1 MAATIQK
8 QVVQAFVIVKEEE
21 IAASIDIAFETIFE
35 QRERTTMNNNSSRR
49 KSWI

>member
-8 QVVQAFVIVKEEE
+8 QVVQAFAIV
-21 IAASIDIAFETIFE
+21 SIDIAFETIFE
-35 QRERTTMNNNSSRR
+35 QRERTTRNNNSSRR